1 MSENSDILELIK
13 SNSRSID
20 NLANIVNTLALSIRD
35 AGQRVTDVEADV
47 KGLIGIVAD
56 QKAAREVMQRLW
68 SRLESVE
75 AKLDTL
81 ASAIDVKAEK
91 QNLLNDQ
98 FKSLR
103 IKLVTTVTI
112 VTGIV
117 SFIVSVG
124 WITVSFLGLLK

>member
-1 MSENSDILELIK
+1 VSENSDILELIK